1 MPAFWRRMTR
11 KEDPSVY
18 EDKDSHLP
26 RVLTVK
32 DFLALGVGTIVS
44 TTIFTLPGV
53 VAADH
58 AGPAVALSCLLAAI
72 VAGLVAFAY
81 AEMAAAM
88 PFAGSAY
95 SWINVIFG
103 EVFGWIAGWA
113 LLAEYFI
120 AVAFVASGL
129 SANFRGLLASF
140 GAVLPNALANPLG
153 TNGGIVDIVAVI
165 AVVLV
170 AFLLSRGVSDA
181 ARVENVLVV
190 LKVIAILA
198 FVAIGLTA
206 IHPANYHPFIPAYH
220 VRADG
225 TAFGGWQGI
234 YAGVSMIFLA
244 YIGFDSIAANSAEA
258 KDPEKTMPR
267 GIIGSLIIAVLLF
280 MAVALV
286 LVGMFKYTH
295 YTDNAEPVGWA
306 LRHAGHPVAA
316 TVIQGVAVV
325 GMFTALIGMMMA
337 GSRLLYSFG
346 RDGMLP
352 RYLRKLSTT
361 QHLPNHA
368 LWTLTVIGVVIG
380 ALFPFKF
387 LAQLISAG
395 TLIAFMFVA
404 LGIYRLRQREGKDIA
419 DPAFKMPWYP
429 VLPAL
434 AFLGALGV
442 FLGLDIQA
450 KVYSGIW
457 FLIGLV
463 VYLTYGIRHSALNQ
477 PKPTVMKK

>member
-1 MPAFWRRMTR
+1 M
-11 KEDPSVY
+11 
-18 EDKDSHLP
+18 
-26 RVLTVK
+26 
-32 DFLALGVGTIVS
+32 
-44 TTIFTLPGV
+44 
-53 VAADH
+53 
-58 AGPAVALSCLLAAI
+58 
-72 VAGLVAFAY
+72 
-81 AEMAAAM
+81 
-88 PFAGSAY
+88 
-95 SWINVIFG
+95 
-103 EVFGWIAGWA
+103 
-113 LLAEYFI
+113 
-120 AVAFVASGL
+120 
-129 SANFRGLLASF
+129 
-140 GAVLPNALANPLG
+140 
-153 TNGGIVDIVAVI
+153 
-165 AVVLV
+165 VLV

-181 ARVENVLVV
+181 DRVENVLVV

-346 RDGMLP
+346 RDACCRGTSANSV
-352 RYLRKLSTT
+352 RRSTCRT
-361 QHLPNHA
+361 THC
-368 LWTLTVIGVVIG
+368 G
-380 ALFPFKF
+380 
-387 LAQLISAG
+387 
-395 TLIAFMFVA
+395 
-404 LGIYRLRQREGKDIA
+404 R
-419 DPAFKMPWYP
+419 
-429 VLPAL
+429 
-434 AFLGALGV
+434 
-442 FLGLDIQA
+442 
-450 KVYSGIW
+450 
-457 FLIGLV
+457 
-463 VYLTYGIRHSALNQ
+463 
-477 PKPTVMKK
+477 

>member
-1 MPAFWRRMTR
+1 MRSFWRRLAL

-18 EDKDSHLP
+18 QDKDSHLP
-26 RVLTVK
+26 RVLKVR

-44 TTIFTLPGV
+44 TSIFTLPGV
-53 VAADH
+53 VAAEH
-58 AGPAVALSCLLAAI
+58 AGPAVALSCLLASI

-129 SANFRGLLASF
+129 SANLRGLLATF
-140 GAVLPNALANPLG
+140 GVQMPAALANPFG
-153 TNGGIVDIVAVI
+153 TNGGIIDII
-165 AVVLV
+165 AVVVMVLV
-170 AFLLSRGVSDA
+170 GLLLSRGVSEA
-181 ARVENVLVV
+181 ARIERILVV
-190 LKVIAILA
+190 LKVMAIVA
-198 FVAIGLTA
+198 FILIGLTA
-206 IHPANYHPFIPAYH
+206 IDVQNYLPFIPEH
-220 VRADG
+220 KVLPDG
-225 TAFGGWQGI
+225 SSFGGWSGV
-234 YAGVSMIFLA
+234 YTGVSTIFLA

-267 GIIGSLIIAVLLF
+267 GIIGSLLIAVILF
-280 MAVALV
+280 VSVSLV
-286 LVGMFKYTH
+286 LVGMFSYER
-295 YTDNAEPVGWA
+295 YAGNAAPVGWA
-306 LRHAGHPVAA
+306 LQEAGHPMAA
-316 TVIQGVAVV
+316 TIIEAVAVM

-352 RYLRKLSTT
+352 KGLGKLSKNK
-361 QHLPNHA
+361 LPNHA
-368 LWTLTVIGVVIG
+368 LAFLTVIGVIIG
-380 ALFPFKF
+380 SLFPFSF
-387 LAQLISAG
+387 LSQLISAG
-395 TLIAFMFVA
+395 TLIAFMFVS
-404 LGIYRLRQREGKDIA
+404 LGIYRLRQREGVDIA

-429 VLPAL
+429 VMPAL
-434 AFLGALGV
+434 AFLGSLVV

-463 VYLTYGIRHSALNQ
+463 IYLAYGMRHSVLNKRQ
-477 PKPTVMKK
+477 KQD